1 MPSAC
6 PQFHRRG
13 AKTAEMLFL
22 PFFAEPR
29 TSAGFKQ
36 GRKAK
41 KAQPLGGASFFWKI
55 RPGKINLCS
64 LCGFAVKPKS
74 AYC

>member
-1 MPSAC
+1 
-6 PQFHRRG
+6 
-13 AKTAEMLFL
+13 MLFL

-41 KAQPLGGASFFWKI
+41 KSSALGRGELFWKI